1 MKDSFL
7 IERFRFL
14 VKVRNKY
21 NQSLNTIYEMIYSI
35 MYRVNDNYN
44 QGIFTQNKLTNY
56 FT

>member
-7 IERFRFL
+7 FERFR
-14 VKVRNKY
+14 VNSSKKVRTKY

-44 QGIFTQNKLTNY
+44 RVYLHKIN
-56 FT
+56 